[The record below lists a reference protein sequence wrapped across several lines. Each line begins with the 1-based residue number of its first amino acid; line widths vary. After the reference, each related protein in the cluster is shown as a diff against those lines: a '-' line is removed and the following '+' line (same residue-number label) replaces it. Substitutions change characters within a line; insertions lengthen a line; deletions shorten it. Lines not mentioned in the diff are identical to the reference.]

1 MSLFRPRKTLH
12 VHFPHFLLSAFAAWR
27 VAVFVSKTYAF
38 RLQDLCFSPAR
49 PMVLEPKSAFRRGQ
63 ELWSWGLKAASG
75 GGKSRG
81 GQRPSLLPASTRI
94 NQNFSACVVDMKG
107 NGGLYFPANF
117 KSSYARNK
125 VKGKMKKLPACPMII
140 VKGYEVE

>member
-1 MSLFRPRKTLH
+1 MRNLSESDMISTPRCTIKPSTSGHKAEGGKLLSSSPRPMLFARKTYGFGLQER
-12 VHFPHFLLSAFAAWR
+12 FP
-27 VAVFVSKTYAF
+27 TG
-38 RLQDLCFSPAR
+38 AR
-49 PMVLEPKSAFRRGQ
+49 AMVLGTESGFRRGQ
-63 ELWSWGLKAASG
+63 EP
-75 GGKSRG
+75 G

>member
-1 MSLFRPRKTLH
+1 MSLFRPRKPFMST
-12 VHFPHFLLSAFAAWR
+12 FLLSYFPPFVAR
-27 VAVFVSKTYAF
+27 KVAVFVSKTYAF

-49 PMVLEPKSAFRRGQ
+49 PMVLGSKSAFRRGQ

-75 GGKSRG
+75 GSKSRG

>member
-12 VHFPHFLLSAFAAWR
+12 VHFPTFLLSAFCR
-27 VAVFVSKTYAF
+27 TEGCCL

-49 PMVLEPKSAFRRGQ
+49 PMLFARKTYAFGLQERFPTGARAMVLGTESGFRRGQ
-63 ELWSWGLKAASG
+63 EP
-75 GGKSRG
+75 G

>member
-1 MSLFRPRKTLH
+1 MRNLSESDMISTPRCTIKPSTSGHKAEGGRLLSSSPRPMLFARKTYGFGLQER
-12 VHFPHFLLSAFAAWR
+12 FP
-27 VAVFVSKTYAF
+27 TG
-38 RLQDLCFSPAR
+38 AR
-49 PMVLEPKSAFRRGQ
+49 AMVLGTESGFRRGQ
-63 ELWSWGLKAASG
+63 EP
-75 GGKSRG
+75 G

>member
-1 MSLFRPRKTLH
+1 MLFARKTYGFGLQER
-12 VHFPHFLLSAFAAWR
+12 FP
-27 VAVFVSKTYAF
+27 TG
-38 RLQDLCFSPAR
+38 AR
-49 PMVLEPKSAFRRGQ
+49 AMVLGTESGFRRGQ
-63 ELWSWGLKAASG
+63 EP
-75 GGKSRG
+75 G

-94 NQNFSACVVDMKG
+94 NQNFWACVVDMKG

>member
-1 MSLFRPRKTLH
+1 MRNLSESDMISTPRCTIKPSTSGHKAEGGRLLSSSPRPMLFARKTYGFGLQER
-12 VHFPHFLLSAFAAWR
+12 FP
-27 VAVFVSKTYAF
+27 TG
-38 RLQDLCFSPAR
+38 AR
-49 PMVLEPKSAFRRGQ
+49 AMVLGTESGFRRGQ
-63 ELWSWGLKAASG
+63 EP
-75 GGKSRG
+75 G

-94 NQNFSACVVDMKG
+94 NQNFWACVVDMKG

>member
-1 MSLFRPRKTLH
+1 MNVSLPPSKTLH
-12 VHFPHFLLSAFAAWR
+12 VHFPTFLLSAFCR
-27 VAVFVSKTYAF
+27 TEGCCL

-49 PMVLEPKSAFRRGQ
+49 PMVLGSKSAFRRGQ

-75 GGKSRG
+75 GGQEPG

>member
-1 MSLFRPRKTLH
+1 MRNLSESDMISTPRCTIKPSTSGHKAEGGRLLSSSPRPMLFARKTYGFGLQER
-12 VHFPHFLLSAFAAWR
+12 FP
-27 VAVFVSKTYAF
+27 TG
-38 RLQDLCFSPAR
+38 AR
-49 PMVLEPKSAFRRGQ
+49 AMVLGTESGFRRG
-63 ELWSWGLKAASG
+63 ARA
-75 GGKSRG
+75 G